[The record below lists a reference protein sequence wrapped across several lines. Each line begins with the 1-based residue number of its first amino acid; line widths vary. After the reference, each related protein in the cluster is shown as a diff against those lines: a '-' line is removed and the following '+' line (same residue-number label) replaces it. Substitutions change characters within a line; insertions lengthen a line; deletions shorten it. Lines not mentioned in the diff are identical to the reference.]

1 MTQPCPAQVGDPV
14 EGIETPALLLDLDA
28 YEHNLDRMATIIAGH
43 DVRLRPHAKT
53 HKSPEIALDQ
63 IKRGAVGIC
72 CQKVSEAEI
81 MVQGGVPD
89 VLVSNQIV
97 GRAKLRRL
105 AALAKSAR
113 IAVCADDAGNI
124 AEINAAAIES
134 DVRLTVLVEIDVGAG
149 RCGVPPGGP
158 ALELAHAVAAASNLE
173 FGGLQAY
180 HGGAQ
185 HIRDHAARRLA
196 IVEAAGKTSATVEAL
211 ARAGLDCP
219 LLTGGGTGSLDIDLE
234 LGLLNEVQAGSYI
247 FMDADY
253 GRNFDRDQAPFAPF
267 KNSLFVRATVMSTP
281 RSGVAIVDAGLKA
294 LAFDS
299 GNPVIFS
306 RCGAR
311 YVEPSD
317 EHGTLDVAEANPL
330 LLGEAVTLIPGH
342 CDPTVNL
349 YDWYVGVRGDVVERV
364 WPVAARGALS

>member
-1 MTQPCPAQVGDPV
+1 MTQPCPANVGDPV
-14 EGIETPALLLDLDA
+14 EQIETPALLVDLDA
-28 YEHNLDRMATIIAGH
+28 YEHNLDCMATIIAEH
-43 DVRLRPHAKT
+43 NVRFRPHAKT

-63 IKRGAVGIC
+63 IKRGAIGIC

-105 AALAKSAR
+105 AALATSVH
-113 IAVCADDAGNI
+113 IAVCADDPGNI
-124 AEINAAAIES
+124 AEINAAAAEAE
-134 DVRLTVLVEIDVGAG
+134 VRLTVLVEIDVGAG
-149 RCGVPPGGP
+149 RCGVPPGNP
-158 ALELAHAVAAASNLE
+158 ALELAQAVASAPNLQ

-185 HIRDHAARRLA
+185 HIRSHEARRLA
-196 IVEAAGKTSATVEAL
+196 IVEAAGKTSDTIKLL
-211 ARAGLDCP
+211 AGDGLECP
-219 LLTGGGTGSLDIDLE
+219 MVTGGGTGSLDIDLE
-234 LGLLNEVQAGSYI
+234 LGVLNELQAGSYI

-253 GRNFDRDQAPFAPF
+253 GRNFDRDEAPFTPF
-267 KNSLFVRATVMSTP
+267 RNSLFVRASVMSTP
-281 RSGVAIVDAGLKA
+281 RSGVAIIDAGLKA

-299 GNPVIFS
+299 GNPEIFG
-306 RCGAR
+306 RCGAH
-311 YVEPSD
+311 YVAPSD
-317 EHGTLDVAEANPL
+317 EHGNLEVSGANPL